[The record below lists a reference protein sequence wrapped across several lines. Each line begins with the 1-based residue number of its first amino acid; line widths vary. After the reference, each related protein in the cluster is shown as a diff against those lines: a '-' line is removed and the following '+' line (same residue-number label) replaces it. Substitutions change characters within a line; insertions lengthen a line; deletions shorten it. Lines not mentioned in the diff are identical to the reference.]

1 MLSALTERLVGC
13 SRCYPERLDVLVR
26 DENNCGALGVKQPER
41 LGASCV
47 KQEDLVLPL
56 LGEKTLSSVA
66 SAVRREDL

>member
-13 SRCYPERLDVLVR
+13 SRCYPERLGVLVR
-26 DENNCGALGVKQPER
+26 DENGCGALGVNLR
-41 LGASCV
+41 
-47 KQEDLVLPL
+47 DLVLPL